1 MSVTTTIIS
10 EITII
15 SENKIEFDGKM
26 YKMLKPKKKYHC
38 KLDPEKKKDRAVY
51 MRSWRKQKK
60 DEITALYD
68 RESARLAEQAS
79 GGSSHVAD
87 QAIAEPIG
95 AGTQ

>member
-1 MSVTTTIIS
+1 MSTTIIS

-15 SENKIEFDGKM
+15 SDNKIEFDGKI

-51 MRSWRKQKK
+51 MRSWRLLRKN
-60 DEITALYD
+60 EIAALYA

-79 GGSSHVAD
+79 TVAAPTTD
-87 QAIAEPIG
+87 QELAEPIG
-95 AGTQ
+95 VGKQ